1 MKTPIIRFTGSPDSD
16 PAQWLRINE
25 LTTQPGPGSAYRV
38 TIEELPKA
46 EVPIATWKFG
56 DGYVAGVSEEDWQRE
71 DYPDTFVR
79 FQDGTA
85 AWGSTREEA
94 LSNLAKAKARGPL

>member
-1 MKTPIIRFTGSPDSD
+1 MKTPVVRFTGSPDSSVKD
-16 PAQWLRINE
+16 WLRINN
-25 LTTQPGPGSAYRV
+25 LTTEPGPGSAYRV
-38 TIEELPKA
+38 TIEELPKV

-56 DGYVAGVSEEDWQRE
+56 DGYVAGVSEREWQNE
-71 DYPDTFVR
+71 DYPSTLVR
-79 FQDGTA
+79 FQDGEA